1 MTDIILLNNIAK
13 SLDQITAIEHL
24 KEMREM
30 MKTKYVLG
38 SITKEEYTDFIEEEI
53 RTIRKLLE
61 EVS

>member
-1 MTDIILLNNIAK
+1 MDIILLNNIAK

>member
-1 MTDIILLNNIAK
+1 MDIILLDNIAK

-24 KEMREM
+24 KEMREI
-30 MKTKYVLG
+30 MKTRYVLG
-38 SITKEEYTDFIEEEI
+38 SITKEEYKDFIEGEI